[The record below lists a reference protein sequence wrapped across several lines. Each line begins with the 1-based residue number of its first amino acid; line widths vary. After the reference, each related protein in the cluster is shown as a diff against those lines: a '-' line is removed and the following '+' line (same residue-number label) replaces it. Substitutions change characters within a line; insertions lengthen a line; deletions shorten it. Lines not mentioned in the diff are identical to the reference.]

1 MCLLVCQKCCT
12 AFDYVR
18 CFYRD
23 VCIHTKTNPLPQYRT
38 YLCNLNIFS
47 EKNTCYFLNNINYC
61 RLIKRTVLIMTYVL
75 YIIEVNFEYQSGN
88 LVTSFFHFLPLF
100 CTFTFNKSESKLKR
114 FIYADQQDTQS
125 FFMIEFYSSHT
136 LARHVSDLT
145 GPSSGAFV
153 YKLYVLVWYVVIR
166 VLLDTSSR

>member
-1 MCLLVCQKCCT
+1 
-12 AFDYVR
+12 
-18 CFYRD
+18 
-23 VCIHTKTNPLPQYRT
+23 
-38 YLCNLNIFS
+38 
-47 EKNTCYFLNNINYC
+47 
-61 RLIKRTVLIMTYVL
+61 MTYVL

-100 CTFTFNKSESKLKR
+100 CTFTFNKSES
-114 FIYADQQDTQS
+114 IYADQQDTQS

-153 YKLYVLVWYVVIR
+153 YKLYVLVWYVVLLF
-166 VLLDTSSR
+166 VLLDTSSRYLTAGRVE